1 MNLLCPL
8 GIRTVNSQN
17 SMIQISTT
25 EQTLAVIND
34 SSLTFKDPISGFAT
48 SVYIERK
55 KTWKNL
61 SQKPE

>member
-1 MNLLCPL
+1 M
-8 GIRTVNSQN
+8 
-17 SMIQISTT
+17 
-25 EQTLAVIND
+25 LAVIND

>member
-1 MNLLCPL
+1 
-8 GIRTVNSQN
+8 
-17 SMIQISTT
+17 MIQISTT